1 MLYGAADY
9 SDVLAE
15 HFGPGFNFNR
25 IISLLDRTR
34 ESTITYHIRVCFQES
49 FFWEQQKIDRLSTL
63 TGHLDALKA
72 TEFCPFAAIL
82 PAHMPFPPT
91 KLLTADTVP
100 LITNSMA
107 TILKYCP
114 SITSLNLSYCQFPT
128 GDHSSALKLFFGK
141 AVNLTEFHFQ
151 SDDVKTVNEI
161 AEAIKANSRITSVYY
176 LTNNPLCTE
185 ALVAAFFGTPIML
198 SVLRAADDYPAR
210 PDQIPKPANSDDLTN
225 EYLGSRAR
233 YSAFLAHL
241 AKQDVL
247 RNFLIQLYDKLP
259 QGLYKTLAG
268 NDQAEFIQKVDA
280 FLAKGVTDFY
290 TLKVPEVMVQP
301 RSLTPAFVAQ
311 SASQDLVTTLNGE
324 DIELLYDS
332 RDQNRPPALRQG

>member
-1 MLYGAADY
+1 
-9 SDVLAE
+9 
-15 HFGPGFNFNR
+15 
-25 IISLLDRTR
+25 
-34 ESTITYHIRVCFQES
+34 
-49 FFWEQQKIDRLSTL
+49 
-63 TGHLDALKA
+63 
-72 TEFCPFAAIL
+72 
-82 PAHMPFPPT
+82 
-91 KLLTADTVP
+91 
-100 LITNSMA
+100 
-107 TILKYCP
+107 
-114 SITSLNLSYCQFPT
+114 
-128 GDHSSALKLFFGK
+128 
-141 AVNLTEFHFQ
+141 
-151 SDDVKTVNEI
+151 
-161 AEAIKANSRITSVYY
+161 
-176 LTNNPLCTE
+176 
-185 ALVAAFFGTPIML
+185 ML